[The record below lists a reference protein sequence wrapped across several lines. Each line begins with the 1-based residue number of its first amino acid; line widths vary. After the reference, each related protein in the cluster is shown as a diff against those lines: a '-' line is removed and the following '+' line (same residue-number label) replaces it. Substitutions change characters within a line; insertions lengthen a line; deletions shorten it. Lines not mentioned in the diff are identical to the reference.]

1 MPAPGTELPSVREHP
16 DAPARAGGRD
26 LAGTDDCGGLAGP
39 HAADLPAC
47 ESVRHLPP
55 GHDDPAGPGTV
66 SGLSRVHQ
74 EGGRDPAPSCLALLR
89 AGAASLT
96 EALGRSISFQRADQR
111 FQTVG
116 MLLAYTPVSLK
127 DQRVS
132 LFTNWL
138 WSLIHTKAELTL

>member
-1 MPAPGTELPSVREHP
+1 MLFRS
-16 DAPARAGGRD
+16 
-26 LAGTDDCGGLAGP
+26 
-39 HAADLPAC
+39 PAC

-96 EALGRSISFQRADQR
+96 EAQGGESRAPCPRSSTVQDASGAVGQLSTGLHGRRAA
-111 FQTVG
+111 G
-116 MLLAYTPVSLK
+116 ATPTRRPDRPRPGPALPCTPAGPAAADSP
-127 DQRVS
+127 RPPAPRRS
-132 LFTNWL
+132 SGSTRPAR
-138 WSLIHTKAELTL
+138 AEA